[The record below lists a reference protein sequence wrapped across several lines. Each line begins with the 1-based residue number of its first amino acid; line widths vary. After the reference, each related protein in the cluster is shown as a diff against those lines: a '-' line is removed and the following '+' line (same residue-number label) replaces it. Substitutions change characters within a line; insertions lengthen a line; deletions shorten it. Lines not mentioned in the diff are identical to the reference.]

1 MSWLSVYD
9 NYDAMLQKDPR
20 LIASDIIDFIIYL
33 RNEKKLAPATINMQI
48 AALRHFFE
56 MNDVD
61 LKWNKIN
68 SFKGEFHN
76 VVEDRPYTREE
87 IKTLVD
93 RADLRNKAIILL
105 LAVLE

>member
-1 MSWLSVYD
+1 
-9 NYDAMLQKDPR
+9 
-20 LIASDIIDFIIYL
+20 
-33 RNEKKLAPATINMQI
+33 MQI
-48 AALRHFFE
+48 AALHHFYE

-68 SFKGEFHN
+68 SFKEEFHN

-93 RADLRNKAIILL
+93 RADLRNKASL
-105 LAVLE
+105 